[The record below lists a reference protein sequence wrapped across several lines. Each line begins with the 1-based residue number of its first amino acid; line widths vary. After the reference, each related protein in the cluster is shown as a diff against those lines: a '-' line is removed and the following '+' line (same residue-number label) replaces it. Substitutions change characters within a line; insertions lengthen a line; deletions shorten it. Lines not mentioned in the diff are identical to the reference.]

1 MPPGKSFP
9 LLLGAALTAAFLAAS
24 PPAAASVEIRIGG
37 GGWTLAP
44 FHPLIESR
52 SKEAVQAEFNAFLEA
67 ALPQGMLSPVRAD
80 IDLASSGGSLFAEL
94 WLPLGRGRFAL
105 GVRGDVFRFRI
116 PFTASASE
124 TIQLIGFPLAELNGT
139 AAGTVRLE
147 GLGLSLL
154 GRWTVVSAGSFEV
167 GLRAGISVLPFR
179 GRLSADGIL
188 QARTILGN
196 FTYAGG
202 LEGTMAEIREG
213 GADVPSLVLAPAA
226 GLETAFRLDRRWR
239 IFAALT
245 VSHGTFY
252 SAGLSGS
259 F

>member
-9 LLLGAALTAAFLAAS
+9 LLLGAALTAAFLAAP

-116 PFTASASE
+116 P
-124 TIQLIGFPLAELNGT
+124 P
-139 AAGTVRLE
+139 
-147 GLGLSLL
+147 
-154 GRWTVVSAGSFEV
+154 
-167 GLRAGISVLPFR
+167 
-179 GRLSADGIL
+179 
-188 QARTILGN
+188 
-196 FTYAGG
+196 
-202 LEGTMAEIREG
+202 
-213 GADVPSLVLAPAA
+213 
-226 GLETAFRLDRRWR
+226 
-239 IFAALT
+239 
-245 VSHGTFY
+245 
-252 SAGLSGS
+252 
-259 F
+259 